1 MKRLKGGPF
10 LQLLVDHYTNLQQG
24 EEVKKLYMYS
34 GHDTTVAPILHTL
47 DIFNGIAP
55 PYCSM
60 IIFELFEQEGLQVKI
75 SYKNT
80 TDTAFPL
87 VLPGCTE
94 LCPLEQ
100 FKALTSKLRPTNVKE
115 ECGLS
120 SASDPAVQR
129 VTLLAALAS
138 TVMAATVLVAALLM
152 LCKGKRTS
160 LLQGCKSNFGFV

>member
-1 MKRLKGGPF
+1 
-10 LQLLVDHYTNLQQG
+10 
-24 EEVKKLYMYS
+24 MYS

-60 IIFELFEQEGLQVKI
+60 IIFELFEQEGLQVNVIVFSYWNFTRSLWQVKI

-80 TDTAFPL
+80 TETVFPL
-87 VLPGCTE
+87 ILPGCTE

-100 FKALTSKLRPTNVKE
+100 FKGVLCISHKAIVEPTSISKLKFWLDRIILALTSKLRPTNVKE

-120 SASDPAVQR
+120 PASDPAIQR
-129 VTLLAALAS
+129 VNIIFHTP
-138 TVMAATVLVAALLM
+138 
-152 LCKGKRTS
+152 
-160 LLQGCKSNFGFV
+160 FVS